1 MPRTFYAGMGRILVG
16 AVVSASALACAH
28 SSPPATAS
36 APIKMNPEQESHHA
50 GEKAEFDK
58 DMPFEPMG
66 AEIDR
71 PFDGAREVTCSEA
84 DTPDTPDGR
93 DAAFLF
99 VQSADNVST
108 SGSTLTLHNVS
119 PDTAYFSDR
128 PTRLAGRISTAEWVR
143 RWSSGPDS
151 FASNPPNAS
160 LACQDGA
167 QSVNAVVELESPQ
180 LSDNNLS
187 YRVLAL
193 DGVLPASCQSARL
206 FTDSGACTWCEPG
219 AP

>member
-1 MPRTFYAGMGRILVG
+1 MGRILVG
-16 AVVSASALACAH
+16 AVVSVSALACTH

-36 APIKMNPEQESHHA
+36 APIRMNPEEESHHA
-50 GEKAEFDK
+50 GEKAAFDR
-58 DMPFEPMG
+58 DVLFEPMG
-66 AEIDR
+66 AEVDR
-71 PFDGAREVTCSEA
+71 PFDGVQAVTCSEG
-84 DTPDTPDGR
+84 DTPDKNDQTG
-93 DAAFLF
+93 AAFLF

-108 SGSTLTLHNVS
+108 SGGTLTLHNVS

-151 FASNPPNAS
+151 FASDPPNAS

-167 QSVNAVVELESPQ
+167 QSVNAVVELQSPH

-193 DGVLPASCQSARL
+193 EGVLPASCQSARL
-206 FTDSGACTWCEPG
+206 FIDSGACTWCEPG
-219 AP
+219 EP